1 MLPLQRRQGCW
12 TIPRHRQVI
21 AKEMPSANPHQQKE
35 HSRDRELGMPGE
47 MLFIETC
54 VAGCYEIRF
63 PGQADR
69 RGTFAKPFSFS
80 RFVSRGLEADF
91 VESFHTVSSSNVLR
105 GMHCQL
111 PPGDQSKLAYCVT
124 GSVLD
129 VVLDLRPD
137 SPSFKSY
144 AQVEL
149 AADRHN
155 AVFLPRGTCHG
166 FYVRQGPACMIY
178 HVTREY
184 VPHLDAG
191 VSWNSF
197 GASWPSSNPVIS
209 ERDAALPDLDAFH
222 SPFRSG
228 DEF

>member
-21 AKEMPSANPHQQKE
+21 AKEMPSANPHQQKG

-54 VAGCYEIRF
+54 VTGCYEIRF
-63 PGQADR
+63 PGQVDR

-111 PPGDQSKLAYCVT
+111 PPGDQSKLVYCVT

-155 AVFLPRGTCHG
+155 AVFLPRGACHG

-178 HVTREY
+178 RRHPRIRSASGRRSILEFVWRLLAIIEPGY
-184 VPHLDAG
+184 LRAGCSVAGLRRVPFA
-191 VSWNSF
+191 VSI
-197 GASWPSSNPVIS
+197 G
-209 ERDAALPDLDAFH
+209 R
-222 SPFRSG
+222 
-228 DEF
+228 